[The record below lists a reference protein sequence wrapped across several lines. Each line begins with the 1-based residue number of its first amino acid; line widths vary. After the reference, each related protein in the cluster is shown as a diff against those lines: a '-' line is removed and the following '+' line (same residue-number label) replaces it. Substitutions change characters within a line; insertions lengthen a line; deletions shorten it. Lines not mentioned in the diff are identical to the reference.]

1 MYSQEDKYYS
11 LDRSHDLSF
20 NKLQHMQDQYDERL
34 SSLSKQIQ
42 IFFSSIEKDEIFKAM
57 QENSLSQEFASQRAR
72 ELLVEILKSEQED
85 TISRLQ
91 NELAEFK
98 NLNSKLDY
106 DKQKLAN
113 ALRETEEKLRRSEIE
128 KEKLIND
135 CNNVAVRVLGC

>member
-57 QENSLSQEFASQRAR
+57 QENRVQ
-72 ELLVEILKSEQED
+72 KP
-85 TISRLQ
+85 
-91 NELAEFK
+91 EFK
-98 NLNSKLDY
+98 
-106 DKQKLAN
+106 AR
-113 ALRETEEKLRRSEIE
+113 LRQTKTRQCPSR
-128 KEKLIND
+128 N
-135 CNNVAVRVLGC
+135 